1 MNKEALVNRLNASAK
16 RQKADIV
23 IKNGKIMDVYNQ
35 EWIYEDIA
43 ITDGVIVGL
52 GEYEGEN
59 TIDAEGQM
67 IVPGFIDGHVHIESS
82 MVTPIEFAKAVLP
95 HGVTT
100 VVTDPHEI
108 ANVSGE
114 KGIVFMLEQAR
125 HTPLNI
131 HFMLPSS
138 VPAASFE
145 RSGAI
150 LKAADLKPFYEEE
163 EEVLGLAEVMDYVSV
178 QQAEEDMVQKLLD
191 ARVAGK
197 RIDGHL
203 AGLSTDLI
211 NIYRTAFVLNDHEV
225 TSKEEALDRIRR
237 GMYVMMREGS
247 VAKNTLNVLP
257 AVNEKNARR
266 FFFCTD
272 DKHVDDLLSE
282 GSVNHQ
288 VKMAIQAGLDPFLA
302 YQLGSL
308 NAAECYG
315 LDAKGAIAPG
325 FDADLLFVSD
335 LENVTVTMTMVK
347 GQTVAE
353 DSKAVYQDH
362 ASTAAPDQALLDSVK
377 LAAPLNKQDFHMPI
391 DSEQQINVIQIIP
404 NQLETR
410 LVQVPAPDAREFEP
424 DTEFDLLKI
433 AVVERHKG
441 LKETGLGV
449 VKGFGFKSGAIATT
463 ISHDS
468 HNIIAVGTNDED
480 IAAAVNKLQEIGG
493 GLTIIKNGE
502 ELHSVPLPIAG
513 LLSDQSAEQVNQ
525 SLLTLHDKLP
535 LIGFTGGFNPFLT
548 LSFLALPVIPD
559 IKMTTTGLFDVK
571 SFQHISLQ

>member
-23 IKNGKIMDVYNQ
+23 IRNGKIMDVYNQ

-82 MVTPIEFAKAVLP
+82 MVTPIEFAEAVLP

-315 LDAKGAIAPG
+315 LDTKGAIAPG

>member
-59 TIDAEGQM
+59 TIDVEGQM

-114 KGIVFMLEQAR
+114 KGIEFMLEQAR

-163 EEVLGLAEVMDYVSV
+163 EVLGLAEVMDYVSV
-178 QQAEEDMVQKLLD
+178 QQAEKDMVQKLLD

-288 VKMAIQAGLDPFLA
+288 VKMAIQAGLNPFLA

-315 LDAKGAIAPG
+315 LDTKGAIAPG

-410 LVQVPAPDAREFEP
+410 LVQVPAPVAREFEP
-424 DTEFDLLKI
+424 DTELDLLKI

>member
-1 MNKEALVNRLNASAK
+1 
-16 RQKADIV
+16 
-23 IKNGKIMDVYNQ
+23 
-35 EWIYEDIA
+35 
-43 ITDGVIVGL
+43 
-52 GEYEGEN
+52 
-59 TIDAEGQM
+59 
-67 IVPGFIDGHVHIESS
+67 
-82 MVTPIEFAKAVLP
+82 
-95 HGVTT
+95 
-100 VVTDPHEI
+100 
-108 ANVSGE
+108 
-114 KGIVFMLEQAR
+114 
-125 HTPLNI
+125 
-131 HFMLPSS
+131 
-138 VPAASFE
+138 
-145 RSGAI
+145 
-150 LKAADLKPFYEEE
+150 
-163 EEVLGLAEVMDYVSV
+163 
-178 QQAEEDMVQKLLD
+178 
-191 ARVAGK
+191 
-197 RIDGHL
+197 
-203 AGLSTDLI
+203 
-211 NIYRTAFVLNDHEV
+211 
-225 TSKEEALDRIRR
+225 
-237 GMYVMMREGS
+237 MMREGS

-315 LDAKGAIAPG
+315 LDTKGAIAPG
-325 FDADLLFVSD
+325 YDADLLFVSD

>member
-1 MNKEALVNRLNASAK
+1 MNKEALVNRLNASAR

-23 IKNGKIMDVYNQ
+23 IKNGKIMDMFNQ
-35 EWIYEDIA
+35 EWIYDDIA

-59 TIDAEGQM
+59 IIDAEGQM

-100 VVTDPHEI
+100 VITDPHEI

-114 KGIVFMLEQAR
+114 KGIAFMIEQAR
-125 HTPLNI
+125 KTPLNI

-145 RSGAI
+145 RSGAV
-150 LKAADLKPFYEEE
+150 LKAADLKPFYEE

-178 QQAEEDMVQKLLD
+178 QQAEEDMIQKLLD
-191 ARVAGK
+191 ARVQGK

-211 NIYRTAFVLNDHEV
+211 NIYRTASVLNDHEV
-225 TSKEEALDRIRR
+225 TTKEEALDRIRR

-272 DKHVDDLLSE
+272 DKHVDDLLAE

-288 VKMAIQAGLDPFLA
+288 VKMAMSAGLDPFLA

-315 LDAKGAIAPG
+315 LDTKGAIAPG

-335 LENVTVTMTMVK
+335 LEDVTVTMTMIK
-347 GQTVAE
+347 GETVAE
-353 DSKAVYQDH
+353 GSKAIDQDSV
-362 ASTAAPDQALLDSVK
+362 STVVPEPSLLNSVK
-377 LAAPLNKQDFHMPI
+377 LTAPLNKQNFYMPC
-391 DSEQQINVIQIIP
+391 DSKRHINVIQIIP
-404 NQLETR
+404 NHLETR
-410 LVQVPAPDAREFEP
+410 LIHIEAPDACAFES
-424 DTEFDLLKI
+424 DTSLDLLKI
-433 AVVERHKG
+433 AVVERHQG
-441 LKETGLGV
+441 LKEIGLGV
-449 VKGFGFKSGAIATT
+449 VNGFGFKSGAIATT

-468 HNIIAVGTNDED
+468 HNIIAVGTNDAD
-480 IAAAVNKLQEIGG
+480 LAAAVNKLRDIGG

-525 SLLTLHDKLP
+525 SLLTLHDKLS
-535 LIGFTGGFNPFLT
+535 LVGFAGGFNPFLT

-559 IKMTTTGLFDVK
+559 IKMTTTGLFNVK
-571 SFQHISLQ
+571 TFQHMALQ

>member
-59 TIDAEGQM
+59 IIDAEGQM

-114 KGIVFMLEQAR
+114 KGIEFMLEQAR

-163 EEVLGLAEVMDYVSV
+163 VLGLAEVMDYVSV
-178 QQAEEDMVQKLLD
+178 QQAEKDMVQKLLD

-288 VKMAIQAGLDPFLA
+288 VKMAIQAGLNPFLA

-315 LDAKGAIAPG
+315 LDTKGAIAPG

-410 LVQVPAPDAREFEP
+410 LVQVPAPVAREFEP
-424 DTEFDLLKI
+424 DTELDLLKI

-525 SLLTLHDKLP
+525 SLLTLHDKLS

>member
-1 MNKEALVNRLNASAK
+1 MNKEALVNRLNASAQ

-59 TIDAEGQM
+59 IIDAEGQM

-114 KGIVFMLEQAR
+114 KGIVFMIEQAR

-150 LKAADLKPFYEEE
+150 LKAADLKPFYEE

-282 GSVNHQ
+282 GSVNYQ

-315 LDAKGAIAPG
+315 LDTKGAIAPG

-362 ASTAAPDQALLDSVK
+362 ASTAAPEPALLDSVK
-377 LAAPLNKQDFHMPI
+377 LAPLNKQDFHMLI

-410 LVQVPAPDAREFEP
+410 LVQIPAPDARYFEP
-424 DTEFDLLKI
+424 DTELDLLKI

-525 SLLTLHDKLP
+525 SLLTLHDKLS

>member
-1 MNKEALVNRLNASAK
+1 MNKEALVKRLNASAR

-23 IKNGKIMDVYNQ
+23 IKNGKIMDVYNH

-52 GEYEGEN
+52 GQYEGEE
-59 TIDAEGQM
+59 TIDAEGQI

-95 HGVTT
+95 NGVTT
-100 VVTDPHEI
+100 IITDPHEI
-108 ANVSGE
+108 ANVSGQE
-114 KGIVFMLEQAR
+114 GIKFMIEQAR
-125 HTPLNI
+125 QTPLNI

-145 RSGAI
+145 RSGAV
-150 LKAADLKPFYEEE
+150 LRAADLEPFYEEK
-163 EEVLGLAEVMDYVSV
+163 EVLGLAEVMDYVSV
-178 QQAEEDMVQKLLD
+178 EQGEADMVNKLLD
-191 ARVAGK
+191 ARSAGK

-211 NIYRTAFVLNDHEV
+211 NIYRTALVLTDHEV
-225 TSKEEALDRIRR
+225 TTKEEALDRIRR

-247 VAKNTLNVLP
+247 VAKNTLKVLP

-288 VKMAIQAGLDPFLA
+288 VKMAIQSGLDPFLA

-315 LDAKGAIAPG
+315 LDTKGAIAPG
-325 FDADLLFVSD
+325 FDADLLFISD
-335 LENVTVTMTMVK
+335 VENVTVTKTMVK

-353 DSKAVYQDH
+353 DNKAVGQAQVH
-362 ASTAAPDQALLDSVK
+362 TLTPDPALLDSVN
-377 LAAPLNKQDFHMPI
+377 LAAPLSEQDFHMPI
-391 DSEQQINVIQIIP
+391 NPQQQMNVIQIIP

-410 LVQVPAPDAREFEP
+410 LVSVPAPEAHIFQP
-424 DTEFDLLKI
+424 DIELDLLKI

-441 LKETGLGV
+441 LKETGLGI
-449 VKGFGFKSGAIATT
+449 VKGFGLKSGAIATT

-468 HNIIAVGTNDED
+468 HNIIAVGTNDAD

-493 GLTIIKNGE
+493 GLTVIKDGE

-513 LLSDQSAEQVNQ
+513 LLSDQSAELVNQ
-525 SLLTLHDKLP
+525 SLMTLHEKLSF
-535 LIGFTGGFNPFLT
+535 IGFKDRFNPFLT

>member
-178 QQAEEDMVQKLLD
+178 QKAEEDMVQKLLD

-315 LDAKGAIAPG
+315 LDTKGAIAPG

-362 ASTAAPDQALLDSVK
+362 ASTVAPDQALLDSVK

>member
-1 MNKEALVNRLNASAK
+1 MNKEALVKRLNASAR

-23 IKNGKIMDVYNQ
+23 IKNGKIMDVYNH

-52 GEYEGEN
+52 GQYEGEE
-59 TIDAEGQM
+59 TIDAEGQI

-95 HGVTT
+95 NGVTT
-100 VVTDPHEI
+100 IITDPHEI
-108 ANVSGE
+108 ANVSGQE
-114 KGIVFMLEQAR
+114 GIKFMIEQAR
-125 HTPLNI
+125 QTPLNI

-145 RSGAI
+145 RSGAV
-150 LKAADLKPFYEEE
+150 LRAADLKPFYEEK
-163 EEVLGLAEVMDYVSV
+163 EVLGLAEVMDYVSV
-178 QQAEEDMVQKLLD
+178 EQGEADMVNKLLD
-191 ARVAGK
+191 ARSAGK

-211 NIYRTAFVLNDHEV
+211 NIYRTALVLTDHEV
-225 TSKEEALDRIRR
+225 TTKEEALDRIRR

-247 VAKNTLNVLP
+247 VAKNTLKVLP

-315 LDAKGAIAPG
+315 LDTKGAIAPG
-325 FDADLLFVSD
+325 FDADLLFISD
-335 LENVTVTMTMVK
+335 VENVTVTKTMVK

-353 DSKAVYQDH
+353 DNKAVGQAQVH
-362 ASTAAPDQALLDSVK
+362 TLTPDRALLDSVN
-377 LAAPLNKQDFHMPI
+377 LAAPLSERDFHMPI
-391 DSEQQINVIQIIP
+391 NPQQQMNVIQIIP

-410 LVQVPAPDAREFEP
+410 LVSVPAPEAHIFQP
-424 DTEFDLLKI
+424 DIELDLLKI

-441 LKETGLGV
+441 LKETGLGI
-449 VKGFGFKSGAIATT
+449 VKGFGLKSGAIATT

-468 HNIIAVGTNDED
+468 HNIIVVGTNDAD

-493 GLTIIKNGE
+493 GLTVIKDGE
-502 ELHSVPLPIAG
+502 ELYSVPLPIAG
-513 LLSDQSAEQVNQ
+513 LLSDQSAELVNQ
-525 SLLTLHDKLP
+525 SLMTLHEKLSF
-535 LIGFTGGFNPFLT
+535 IGFKDRFNPFLT

-571 SFQHISLQ
+571 SFQHIALQ

>member
-23 IKNGKIMDVYNQ
+23 IRNGKIMDVYNQ

-315 LDAKGAIAPG
+315 LDTKGAIAPG

>member
-1 MNKEALVNRLNASAK
+1 MNKEALVKRLNASAR

-23 IKNGKIMDVYNQ
+23 IKNGKIMDVYNH

-52 GEYEGEN
+52 GQYEGEE
-59 TIDAEGQM
+59 TIDAEGQI

-95 HGVTT
+95 NGVTT
-100 VVTDPHEI
+100 IITDPHEI
-108 ANVSGE
+108 ANVSGQE
-114 KGIVFMLEQAR
+114 GIKFMIEQAR
-125 HTPLNI
+125 QTPLNI

-145 RSGAI
+145 RSGAV
-150 LKAADLKPFYEEE
+150 LRAADLKPFYEEK
-163 EEVLGLAEVMDYVSV
+163 EVLGLAEVMDYVSV
-178 QQAEEDMVQKLLD
+178 EQGEADMVNKLLD
-191 ARVAGK
+191 ARSAGK

-211 NIYRTAFVLNDHEV
+211 NIYRTALVLTDHEV
-225 TSKEEALDRIRR
+225 TTKEEALDRIRR

-247 VAKNTLNVLP
+247 VAKNTLKVLP

-315 LDAKGAIAPG
+315 LDTKGAIAPG
-325 FDADLLFVSD
+325 FDADLLFISD
-335 LENVTVTMTMVK
+335 VENVTVTKTMVK

-353 DSKAVYQDH
+353 DNKAVGQAQVH
-362 ASTAAPDQALLDSVK
+362 TLTPDPALLDSVN
-377 LAAPLNKQDFHMPI
+377 LAAPLSEQDFHMPI
-391 DSEQQINVIQIIP
+391 NPQQQMNVIQIIP

-410 LVQVPAPDAREFEP
+410 LVSVPAPEAHIFQP
-424 DTEFDLLKI
+424 DIELDLLKI

-441 LKETGLGV
+441 LKETGLGI
-449 VKGFGFKSGAIATT
+449 VKGFGLKSGAIATT

-468 HNIIAVGTNDED
+468 HNIIAVGTNDAD

-493 GLTIIKNGE
+493 GLTVIKDGE

-513 LLSDQSAEQVNQ
+513 LLSDQSAELVNQ
-525 SLLTLHDKLP
+525 TLMTLHEKLSF
-535 LIGFTGGFNPFLT
+535 IGFKDRFNPFLT

-571 SFQHISLQ
+571 SFQHIALQ

>member
-1 MNKEALVNRLNASAK
+1 MNKEALVKRLNASAR

-23 IKNGKIMDVYNQ
+23 IKNGKIMDVYNH

-52 GEYEGEN
+52 GQYEGEE
-59 TIDAEGQM
+59 TIDAEGQI

-95 HGVTT
+95 NGVTT
-100 VVTDPHEI
+100 IITDPHEI
-108 ANVSGE
+108 ANVSGQE
-114 KGIVFMLEQAR
+114 GIKFMIEQAR
-125 HTPLNI
+125 QTPLNI

-145 RSGAI
+145 RSGAV
-150 LKAADLKPFYEEE
+150 LRAADLEPFYEEK
-163 EEVLGLAEVMDYVSV
+163 EVLGLAEVMDYVSV
-178 QQAEEDMVQKLLD
+178 EQGEADMVNKLLD
-191 ARVAGK
+191 ARSAGK

-211 NIYRTAFVLNDHEV
+211 NIYRTALVLTDHEV
-225 TSKEEALDRIRR
+225 TTKEEALDRIRR

-247 VAKNTLNVLP
+247 VAKNTLKVLP

-315 LDAKGAIAPG
+315 LDTKGAIAPG
-325 FDADLLFVSD
+325 FDADLLFISD
-335 LENVTVTMTMVK
+335 VENVTVTKTMVK

-353 DSKAVYQDH
+353 DNKAVGQAQVH
-362 ASTAAPDQALLDSVK
+362 TLTPDPALLDSVN
-377 LAAPLNKQDFHMPI
+377 LAAPLSEQDFHMPI
-391 DSEQQINVIQIIP
+391 NPQQQMNVIQIIP

-410 LVQVPAPDAREFEP
+410 LVSVPAPEAHIFQP
-424 DTEFDLLKI
+424 DIELDLLKI

-441 LKETGLGV
+441 LKETGLGI
-449 VKGFGFKSGAIATT
+449 VKGFGLKSGAIATT

-468 HNIIAVGTNDED
+468 HNIIAVGTNDAD

-493 GLTIIKNGE
+493 GLTVIKDGE
-502 ELHSVPLPIAG
+502 ELHSVPLPIGG
-513 LLSDQSAEQVNQ
+513 LLSDQSAELVNQ
-525 SLLTLHDKLP
+525 SLMTLHEKLSF
-535 LIGFTGGFNPFLT
+535 IGFKDRFNPFLT

-571 SFQHISLQ
+571 SFQHIALQ

>member
-1 MNKEALVNRLNASAK
+1 MNKEALVKRLNASAR

-23 IKNGKIMDVYNQ
+23 IKNGKIMDVYNH

-52 GEYEGEN
+52 GQYEGEE
-59 TIDAEGQM
+59 TIDAEGQI

-95 HGVTT
+95 NGVTT
-100 VVTDPHEI
+100 IITDPHEI
-108 ANVSGE
+108 ANVSGQE
-114 KGIVFMLEQAR
+114 GIKFMIEQAR
-125 HTPLNI
+125 QTPLNI

-145 RSGAI
+145 RSGAV
-150 LKAADLKPFYEEE
+150 LRAADLKPFYEEK
-163 EEVLGLAEVMDYVSV
+163 EVLGLAEVMDYVSV
-178 QQAEEDMVQKLLD
+178 EQGEADMVNKLFD
-191 ARVAGK
+191 ARSAGK

-211 NIYRTAFVLNDHEV
+211 NIYRTALVLTDHEV
-225 TSKEEALDRIRR
+225 TTKEEALDRIRR

-247 VAKNTLNVLP
+247 VAKNTLKVLP

-315 LDAKGAIAPG
+315 LDTKGAIAPG
-325 FDADLLFVSD
+325 FDADLLFISD
-335 LENVTVTMTMVK
+335 VENVTVTKTMVK

-353 DSKAVYQDH
+353 GNKAVGQAQVH
-362 ASTAAPDQALLDSVK
+362 TLTPDPALLDSVN
-377 LAAPLNKQDFHMPI
+377 LAAPLSEQDFHMPI
-391 DSEQQINVIQIIP
+391 NPHQQMNVIQIIP

-410 LVQVPAPDAREFEP
+410 LVSVPAPEAHIFQP
-424 DTEFDLLKI
+424 DIELDLLKI

-441 LKETGLGV
+441 LKETGLGI
-449 VKGFGFKSGAIATT
+449 VKGFGLKSGAIATT

-468 HNIIAVGTNDED
+468 HNIIAVGTNDAD

-493 GLTIIKNGE
+493 GLTVIKDGE

-513 LLSDQSAEQVNQ
+513 LLSDQSAELVNQ
-525 SLLTLHDKLP
+525 SLMTLHEKLSF
-535 LIGFTGGFNPFLT
+535 IGFKDRFNPFLT

-571 SFQHISLQ
+571 SFQHIALQ

>member
-1 MNKEALVNRLNASAK
+1 MNKEALVKRLNASAR

-23 IKNGKIMDVYNQ
+23 IKNGKIMDVYNH

-52 GEYEGEN
+52 GQYEGEE
-59 TIDAEGQM
+59 TIDAEGQI

-95 HGVTT
+95 NGVTT
-100 VVTDPHEI
+100 IITDPHEI
-108 ANVSGE
+108 ANVSGQE
-114 KGIVFMLEQAR
+114 GIKFMIEQAR
-125 HTPLNI
+125 QTPLNI

-145 RSGAI
+145 RSGAV
-150 LKAADLKPFYEEE
+150 LRAADLEPFYEEK
-163 EEVLGLAEVMDYVSV
+163 EVLGLAEVMDYVSV
-178 QQAEEDMVQKLLD
+178 EQGEADMVNKLLD
-191 ARVAGK
+191 ARSAGK

-211 NIYRTAFVLNDHEV
+211 NIYRTALVLTDHEV
-225 TSKEEALDRIRR
+225 TTKEEALDRIRR

-247 VAKNTLNVLP
+247 VAKNTLKVLP

-315 LDAKGAIAPG
+315 LDTKGAIAPG
-325 FDADLLFVSD
+325 FDADLLFISD
-335 LENVTVTMTMVK
+335 VENVTVTKTMVK

-353 DSKAVYQDH
+353 DNKAVGQAQVH
-362 ASTAAPDQALLDSVK
+362 TLTPDPALLDSVN
-377 LAAPLNKQDFHMPI
+377 LAAPLSEQDFHMPI
-391 DSEQQINVIQIIP
+391 NPQQQMNVIQIIP

-410 LVQVPAPDAREFEP
+410 LVSVPAPEAHIFQP
-424 DTEFDLLKI
+424 DIELDLLKI

-441 LKETGLGV
+441 LKETGLGI
-449 VKGFGFKSGAIATT
+449 VKGFGLKSGAIATT

-468 HNIIAVGTNDED
+468 HNIIAVGTNDAD

-493 GLTIIKNGE
+493 GLTVIKDGE

-513 LLSDQSAEQVNQ
+513 LLSDQSAELVNQ
-525 SLLTLHDKLP
+525 SLMTLHEKLSF
-535 LIGFTGGFNPFLT
+535 IGFKDCFNPFLT

-571 SFQHISLQ
+571 SFQHIALQ

>member
-1 MNKEALVNRLNASAK
+1 MNKEALVKRLNASAR

-23 IKNGKIMDVYNQ
+23 IKNGKIMDVYNHQ
-35 EWIYEDIA
+35 WIYEDIA

-52 GEYEGEN
+52 GLYEGEE
-59 TIDAEGQM
+59 TIDAEGQV

-95 HGVTT
+95 NGVTT
-100 VVTDPHEI
+100 IITDPHEI
-108 ANVSGE
+108 ANVSGQE
-114 KGIVFMLEQAR
+114 GIKFMIEQAR
-125 HTPLNI
+125 QTPLNI

-145 RSGAI
+145 RSGAV
-150 LKAADLKPFYEEE
+150 LQAADLKPFYEEK
-163 EEVLGLAEVMDYVSV
+163 EVLGLAEVMDYVSV
-178 QQAEEDMVQKLLD
+178 EQGEADMVNKLFD
-191 ARVAGK
+191 ARSAGK

-211 NIYRTAFVLNDHEV
+211 NIYRTAFVLTDHEV
-225 TSKEEALDRIRR
+225 TTKEEALDRIRR

-247 VAKNTLNVLP
+247 VAKNTMKVLP

-315 LDAKGAIAPG
+315 LDTKGAVAPG
-325 FDADLLFVSD
+325 FDADLLFISD
-335 LENVTVTMTMVK
+335 VENVTVTKTLVK

-353 DSKAVYQDH
+353 DNKAVCQAQAH
-362 ASTAAPDQALLDSVK
+362 TLTPDLTLLHSVN
-377 LAAPLNKQDFHMPI
+377 LAAPLSEQDFHMPI
-391 DSEQQINVIQIIP
+391 DPQQQMNVIQIIP

-410 LVQVPAPDAREFEP
+410 LVSVPAPEAPIFQP
-424 DTEFDLLKI
+424 DIDLDLLKI

-441 LKETGLGV
+441 LKETGLGI
-449 VKGFGFKSGAIATT
+449 VKGFGLKSGAIATT

-468 HNIIAVGTNDED
+468 HNIIAVGTNDTD

-493 GLTIIKNGE
+493 GLTVIKDGE

-513 LLSDQSAEQVNQ
+513 LLSDQSAELVNQ
-525 SLLTLHDKLP
+525 SLMTLHEKLSF
-535 LIGFTGGFNPFLT
+535 IGFKDRFNPFLT

-571 SFQHISLQ
+571 SFQHIALQ

>member
-1 MNKEALVNRLNASAK
+1 MNKEALVNRLNASAQ

-59 TIDAEGQM
+59 IIDAEGQM

-138 VPAASFE
+138 VPATSFE

-150 LKAADLKPFYEEE
+150 LKAADLKPFYEE

-191 ARVAGK
+191 ARAAGK

-211 NIYRTAFVLNDHEV
+211 NIYRTAFILNDHEV

-315 LDAKGAIAPG
+315 LDTKGAISPG

-377 LAAPLNKQDFHMPI
+377 LAAPLNKQDFHMSI

-410 LVQVPAPDAREFEP
+410 LVQVPAPVAREFEP
-424 DTEFDLLKI
+424 DTELDLLKI

-559 IKMTTTGLFDVK
+559 IKMTTKGLFDVK

>member
-178 QQAEEDMVQKLLD
+178 QKAEEDMVQKLLD

-315 LDAKGAIAPG
+315 LDTKGAIAPG

>member
-1 MNKEALVNRLNASAK
+1 MNKEALVKRLNASAR

-23 IKNGKIMDVYNQ
+23 IKNGKIMDVYNH

-52 GEYEGEN
+52 GQYEGEE
-59 TIDAEGQM
+59 TIDAEGQI

-95 HGVTT
+95 NGVTT
-100 VVTDPHEI
+100 IITDPHEI
-108 ANVSGE
+108 ANVSGQE
-114 KGIVFMLEQAR
+114 GIKFMIEQAR
-125 HTPLNI
+125 QTPLNI

-145 RSGAI
+145 RSGAV
-150 LKAADLKPFYEEE
+150 LRAADLKPFYEEK
-163 EEVLGLAEVMDYVSV
+163 EVLGLAEVMDYVSV
-178 QQAEEDMVQKLLD
+178 EQGEADMVNKLLD
-191 ARVAGK
+191 ARSAGK

-203 AGLSTDLI
+203 AGLSTNLI
-211 NIYRTAFVLNDHEV
+211 NIYRTALVLTDHEV
-225 TSKEEALDRIRR
+225 TTKEEALDRIRR

-247 VAKNTLNVLP
+247 VAKNTLKVLP

-315 LDAKGAIAPG
+315 LDTKGAIAPG
-325 FDADLLFVSD
+325 FDADLLFISD
-335 LENVTVTMTMVK
+335 VENVTVTKTMVK

-353 DSKAVYQDH
+353 DNKAVGQAQVH
-362 ASTAAPDQALLDSVK
+362 TLTPDRALLDSVN
-377 LAAPLNKQDFHMPI
+377 LAAPLSERDFHMPI
-391 DSEQQINVIQIIP
+391 NPQQQMNVIQIIP

-410 LVQVPAPDAREFEP
+410 LVSVPAPEAHIFQP
-424 DTEFDLLKI
+424 DVELDLLKI

-441 LKETGLGV
+441 LKETGLGI
-449 VKGFGFKSGAIATT
+449 VKGFGLKSGAIATT

-468 HNIIAVGTNDED
+468 HNIIAVGTNDAD

-493 GLTIIKNGE
+493 GLTVIKDGE

-513 LLSDQSAEQVNQ
+513 LLSDQSAELVNQ
-525 SLLTLHDKLP
+525 SLMTLHEKLSF
-535 LIGFTGGFNPFLT
+535 IGFKDCFNPFLT

-571 SFQHISLQ
+571 SFQHIALQ

>member
-1 MNKEALVNRLNASAK
+1 MNKEALVKRLNASAR

-23 IKNGKIMDVYNQ
+23 IKNGKIMDVYNH

-52 GEYEGEN
+52 GQYEGEE
-59 TIDAEGQM
+59 TIDAEGQI

-95 HGVTT
+95 NGVTT
-100 VVTDPHEI
+100 IITDPHEI
-108 ANVSGE
+108 ANVSGQE
-114 KGIVFMLEQAR
+114 GIKFMIEQAR
-125 HTPLNI
+125 QTPLNI

-145 RSGAI
+145 RSGAV
-150 LKAADLKPFYEEE
+150 LRAADLEPFYEEK
-163 EEVLGLAEVMDYVSV
+163 EVLGLAEVMDYVSV
-178 QQAEEDMVQKLLD
+178 EQGEADMVNKLLD
-191 ARVAGK
+191 ARSAGK

-211 NIYRTAFVLNDHEV
+211 NIYRTALVLTDHEV
-225 TSKEEALDRIRR
+225 TTKEEALDRIRK

-247 VAKNTLNVLP
+247 VAKNTLKVLP

-315 LDAKGAIAPG
+315 LDTKGAIAPG
-325 FDADLLFVSD
+325 FDADLLFISD
-335 LENVTVTMTMVK
+335 VENVTVTKTMVK

-353 DSKAVYQDH
+353 DNKAVGQAQVH
-362 ASTAAPDQALLDSVK
+362 TLTPDPALLDSVN
-377 LAAPLNKQDFHMPI
+377 LAAPLSEQDFHMPI
-391 DSEQQINVIQIIP
+391 NPQQQMNVIQIIP

-410 LVQVPAPDAREFEP
+410 LVSVPAPEAHIFQP
-424 DTEFDLLKI
+424 DIELDLLKI

-441 LKETGLGV
+441 LKETGLGI
-449 VKGFGFKSGAIATT
+449 VKGFGLKSGAIATT

-468 HNIIAVGTNDED
+468 HNIIAVGTNDAD

-493 GLTIIKNGE
+493 GLTVIKDGE

-513 LLSDQSAEQVNQ
+513 LLSDQSAELVNQ
-525 SLLTLHDKLP
+525 SLMTLHEKLSF
-535 LIGFTGGFNPFLT
+535 IGFKDCFNPFLT

-571 SFQHISLQ
+571 SFQHIALQ

>member
-1 MNKEALVNRLNASAK
+1 MNKEALVKRLNASAR

-23 IKNGKIMDVYNQ
+23 IKNGKIMDVYNH

-52 GEYEGEN
+52 GQYEGEE
-59 TIDAEGQM
+59 TIDAEGQI

-95 HGVTT
+95 NGVTT
-100 VVTDPHEI
+100 IITDPHEI
-108 ANVSGE
+108 ANVSGQE
-114 KGIVFMLEQAR
+114 GIKFMIEQAR
-125 HTPLNI
+125 QTPLNI

-145 RSGAI
+145 RSGAV
-150 LKAADLKPFYEEE
+150 LRAADLKPFYEEK
-163 EEVLGLAEVMDYVSV
+163 EVLGLAEVMDYVSV
-178 QQAEEDMVQKLLD
+178 EQGEADMVNKLLD
-191 ARVAGK
+191 ARSAGK

-211 NIYRTAFVLNDHEV
+211 NIYRTALVLTDHEV
-225 TSKEEALDRIRR
+225 TTKEEALDRIRR

-247 VAKNTLNVLP
+247 VAKNTLKVLP

-315 LDAKGAIAPG
+315 LDTKGAIAPG
-325 FDADLLFVSD
+325 FDADLLFISD
-335 LENVTVTMTMVK
+335 VENVTVTKTMVK

-353 DSKAVYQDH
+353 DNKAVGQAQVH
-362 ASTAAPDQALLDSVK
+362 TLTPDPALLDSVN
-377 LAAPLNKQDFHMPI
+377 LAAPLSEQDFHMPI
-391 DSEQQINVIQIIP
+391 KPQQQMNVIQIIP

-410 LVQVPAPDAREFEP
+410 LVSVPAPEAHIFQP
-424 DTEFDLLKI
+424 DIELDLLKI

-441 LKETGLGV
+441 LKETGLGI
-449 VKGFGFKSGAIATT
+449 VKGFGLKSGAIATT

-468 HNIIAVGTNDED
+468 HNIIAVGTNDAD

-493 GLTIIKNGE
+493 GLTVIKDGE

-513 LLSDQSAEQVNQ
+513 LLSDQSAELVNQ
-525 SLLTLHDKLP
+525 SLMTLHEKLSF
-535 LIGFTGGFNPFLT
+535 IGFKDRFNPFLT

-571 SFQHISLQ
+571 SFQHIALQ

>member
-1 MNKEALVNRLNASAK
+1 MNKEALVKRLNASAR

-23 IKNGKIMDVYNQ
+23 IKNGKIMDVYNH

-52 GEYEGEN
+52 GQYEGEE
-59 TIDAEGQM
+59 TIDAEGQI

-95 HGVTT
+95 NGVTT
-100 VVTDPHEI
+100 IITDPHEI
-108 ANVSGE
+108 ANVSGQE
-114 KGIVFMLEQAR
+114 GIKFMIEQAR
-125 HTPLNI
+125 QTPLNI

-145 RSGAI
+145 RSGAV
-150 LKAADLKPFYEEE
+150 LRAADLKPFYEEK
-163 EEVLGLAEVMDYVSV
+163 EVLGLAEVMDYVSV
-178 QQAEEDMVQKLLD
+178 EQGEADMVNKLFD
-191 ARVAGK
+191 ARSAGK

-211 NIYRTAFVLNDHEV
+211 NIYRTALVLTDHEV
-225 TSKEEALDRIRR
+225 TTKEEALDRIRR

-247 VAKNTLNVLP
+247 VAKNTLKVLP

-315 LDAKGAIAPG
+315 LDTKGAIAPG
-325 FDADLLFVSD
+325 FNADLLFISD
-335 LENVTVTMTMVK
+335 VENVTVTKTMVK

-353 DSKAVYQDH
+353 GNKAVGQAQVH
-362 ASTAAPDQALLDSVK
+362 TLTPDPALLDSVN
-377 LAAPLNKQDFHMPI
+377 LAAPLSEQDFHMPI
-391 DSEQQINVIQIIP
+391 NPHQQMNVIQIIP

-410 LVQVPAPDAREFEP
+410 LVSVPAPEAHIFQP
-424 DTEFDLLKI
+424 DIELDLLKI

-441 LKETGLGV
+441 LKETGLGI
-449 VKGFGFKSGAIATT
+449 VKGFGLKSGAIATT

-468 HNIIAVGTNDED
+468 HNIIAVGTNDAD

-493 GLTIIKNGE
+493 GLTVIKDGE

-513 LLSDQSAEQVNQ
+513 LLSDQSAELVNQ
-525 SLLTLHDKLP
+525 SLMTLHEKLSF
-535 LIGFTGGFNPFLT
+535 IGFKDRFNPFLT

-571 SFQHISLQ
+571 SFQHIALQ

>member
-1 MNKEALVNRLNASAK
+1 MNKEALVKRLNASAR

-23 IKNGKIMDVYNQ
+23 IKNGKIMDVYNH

-52 GEYEGEN
+52 GQYEGEE
-59 TIDAEGQM
+59 TIDAEGQI

-95 HGVTT
+95 NGVTT
-100 VVTDPHEI
+100 IITDPHEI
-108 ANVSGE
+108 ANVSGQE
-114 KGIVFMLEQAR
+114 GIKFMIEQAR
-125 HTPLNI
+125 QTPLNI

-145 RSGAI
+145 RSGAV
-150 LKAADLKPFYEEE
+150 LRAADLKPFYEEK
-163 EEVLGLAEVMDYVSV
+163 EVLGLAEVMDYVSV
-178 QQAEEDMVQKLLD
+178 EQGEADMVNKLLD
-191 ARVAGK
+191 ARSAGK

-211 NIYRTAFVLNDHEV
+211 NIYRTALVLTDHEV
-225 TSKEEALDRIRR
+225 TTKEEALDRIRR

-247 VAKNTLNVLP
+247 VAKNTLKVLP

-315 LDAKGAIAPG
+315 LDTKGAIAPG
-325 FDADLLFVSD
+325 FDADLLFISD
-335 LENVTVTMTMVK
+335 VENVTVTKTMVK

-353 DSKAVYQDH
+353 DNKAVGQAQVH
-362 ASTAAPDQALLDSVK
+362 TLTPDPALLDSVN
-377 LAAPLNKQDFHMPI
+377 LAAPLSEQDFHMPI
-391 DSEQQINVIQIIP
+391 NPQQQMNVIQIIP

-410 LVQVPAPDAREFEP
+410 LVSVPAPEAHIFQP
-424 DTEFDLLKI
+424 DVELDLLKI

-441 LKETGLGV
+441 LKETGLGI
-449 VKGFGFKSGAIATT
+449 VKGFGLKSGAIATT

-468 HNIIAVGTNDED
+468 HNIIAVGTNDAD
-480 IAAAVNKLQEIGG
+480 IVAAVNKLQEIGG
-493 GLTIIKNGE
+493 GLTVIKDGE

-513 LLSDQSAEQVNQ
+513 LLSDQSAELVNQ
-525 SLLTLHDKLP
+525 SLMTLHEKLSF
-535 LIGFTGGFNPFLT
+535 IGFEDRFNPFLT

-571 SFQHISLQ
+571 SFQHIALQ

>member
-1 MNKEALVNRLNASAK
+1 MNKETLVKRLDASA
-16 RQKADIV
+16 RRRKADTV
-23 IKNGKIMDVYNQ
+23 IKNGKIMDVFNQ
-35 EWIYEDIA
+35 EWIQADIA
-43 ITDGVIVGL
+43 ITDGVIIGL
-52 GEYEGEN
+52 GQYEGEE

-100 VVTDPHEI
+100 IITDPHEI
-108 ANVSGE
+108 ANVAGG
-114 KGIVFMLEQAR
+114 KGIKFMIEQAR
-125 HTPLNI
+125 KTPLNI

-150 LKAADLKPFYEEE
+150 LKAADLKSFYKE

-178 QQAEEDMVQKLLD
+178 GQGEDDMLDKLLD
-191 ARVAGK
+191 AKLAGK

-203 AGLSTDLI
+203 AGLSTDFV

-225 TSKEEALDRIRR
+225 TTKEEALDRIRR
-237 GMYVMMREGS
+237 GMYVMLREGS
-247 VAKNTLNVLP
+247 VAKNVLNVLP

-272 DKHVDDLLSE
+272 DKHVDDLLEE
-282 GSVNHQ
+282 GSINHQ
-288 VKMAIQAGLDPFLA
+288 VKIAIKAGLDPFLA

-315 LDAKGAIAPG
+315 LDTKGAIAPG
-325 FDADLLFVSD
+325 YDADLLFISNV
-335 LENVTVTMTMVK
+335 ENVSITKTMVK
-347 GQTVAE
+347 GQTIAE
-353 DSKAVYQDH
+353 KGRNVYQNEQE
-362 ASTAAPDQALLDSVK
+362 SITPDQSLLQSVR
-377 LAAPLNKQDFHMPI
+377 LAPLNKQDFVIPI
-391 DSEQQINVIQIIP
+391 DPKKYIRVIRIIP
-404 NQLETR
+404 NQLETK
-410 LVQVPAPDAREFEP
+410 LISALAANSVFQPDINQ
-424 DTEFDLLKI
+424 DLLKI
-433 AVVERHKG
+433 AVVERHKA
-441 LKETGLGV
+441 LRETGLGV
-449 VKGFGFKSGAIATT
+449 VQGFGLKDGALATT

-468 HNIIAVGTNDED
+468 HNIIAVGTNDTD

-493 GLTIIKNGE
+493 GLTVVKGGK

-513 LLSDQSAEQVNQ
+513 LLSDQSAEWVND
-525 SLLTLHDKLP
+525 SLHVLHEQLS
-535 LIGFTGGFNPFLT
+535 LIGFTGDFNPFLT

-559 IKMTTTGLFDVK
+559 IKMTTKGLFDVK
-571 SFQHISLQ
+571 AFQHISLQ

>member
-1 MNKEALVNRLNASAK
+1 MNKETLVKRLDASA
-16 RQKADIV
+16 RRRKADTV
-23 IKNGKIMDVYNQ
+23 IKNGKIMDVFNQ
-35 EWIYEDIA
+35 EWIQADIA
-43 ITDGVIVGL
+43 ITDGVIIGL
-52 GEYEGEN
+52 GQYEGEE

-100 VVTDPHEI
+100 IITDPHEI
-108 ANVSGE
+108 ANVAGG
-114 KGIVFMLEQAR
+114 KGIKFMIEQAR
-125 HTPLNI
+125 KTPLNI

-150 LKAADLKPFYEEE
+150 LKAADLKSFYKE

-178 QQAEEDMVQKLLD
+178 GQGEDDMLDKLLD
-191 ARVAGK
+191 AKLAGK

-203 AGLSTDLI
+203 AGLSTDFV

-225 TSKEEALDRIRR
+225 TTKEEALDRIRR
-237 GMYVMMREGS
+237 GMYVMLREGS
-247 VAKNTLNVLP
+247 VAKNVLNVLP

-272 DKHVDDLLSE
+272 DKHVDDLLEE
-282 GSVNHQ
+282 GSINHQ
-288 VKMAIQAGLDPFLA
+288 VKIAIKAGLDPFLA

-315 LDAKGAIAPG
+315 LDTKGAIAPG
-325 FDADLLFVSD
+325 YDADLLFISNV
-335 LENVTVTMTMVK
+335 ENVSITKTMVK
-347 GQTVAE
+347 GQTIAE
-353 DSKAVYQDH
+353 KGRNVYQNEQE
-362 ASTAAPDQALLDSVK
+362 SITPDQSLLQSVR
-377 LAAPLNKQDFHMPI
+377 LAPLNKQDFVIPI
-391 DSEQQINVIQIIP
+391 DPKKNIRVIRIIP
-404 NQLETR
+404 NQLETK
-410 LVQVPAPDAREFEP
+410 LISAPAANSVFQPDINQ
-424 DTEFDLLKI
+424 DLLKI
-433 AVVERHKG
+433 AVVERHKA
-441 LKETGLGV
+441 LRETGLGV
-449 VKGFGFKSGAIATT
+449 VQGFGLKDGALATT

-468 HNIIAVGTNDED
+468 HNIIAVGTNDTD

-493 GLTIIKNGE
+493 GLTVVKGGK

-513 LLSDQSAEQVNQ
+513 LLSDQSAEWVND
-525 SLLTLHDKLP
+525 SLHVLHEQLS
-535 LIGFTGGFNPFLT
+535 LIGFTGDFNPFLT

-559 IKMTTTGLFDVK
+559 IKMTTKGLFDVK
-571 SFQHISLQ
+571 AFQHISLQ

>member
-1 MNKEALVNRLNASAK
+1 MNKEALVKRLNASAR

-23 IKNGKIMDVYNQ
+23 IKNGKIMDVYNH

-52 GEYEGEN
+52 GQYEGEE
-59 TIDAEGQM
+59 TIDAEGQI

-95 HGVTT
+95 NGVTT
-100 VVTDPHEI
+100 IITDPHEI
-108 ANVSGE
+108 ANVSGQE
-114 KGIVFMLEQAR
+114 GIKFMIEQAR
-125 HTPLNI
+125 QTPLNI

-145 RSGAI
+145 RSGAV
-150 LKAADLKPFYEEE
+150 LRAADLEPFYEEK
-163 EEVLGLAEVMDYVSV
+163 EVLGLAEVMDYVSV
-178 QQAEEDMVQKLLD
+178 EQGEADMVNKLLD
-191 ARVAGK
+191 ARSAGK

-211 NIYRTAFVLNDHEV
+211 NIYRTALVLTDHEV
-225 TSKEEALDRIRR
+225 TTKEEALDRIRR

-247 VAKNTLNVLP
+247 VAKNTLKVLP

-315 LDAKGAIAPG
+315 LDTKGAIAPG
-325 FDADLLFVSD
+325 FDADLLFISD
-335 LENVTVTMTMVK
+335 VENVTVTKTMVK

-353 DSKAVYQDH
+353 DNKAVGQAQVH
-362 ASTAAPDQALLDSVK
+362 TLTPDRALLDSVN
-377 LAAPLNKQDFHMPI
+377 LAAPLSERDFHMPI
-391 DSEQQINVIQIIP
+391 NPQQQMNVIQIIP

-410 LVQVPAPDAREFEP
+410 LVSVPAPEAHIFQP
-424 DTEFDLLKI
+424 DIELDLLKI
-433 AVVERHKG
+433 AVVERHKR
-441 LKETGLGV
+441 LKETGLGI
-449 VKGFGFKSGAIATT
+449 VKGFGLKSGAIATT

-468 HNIIAVGTNDED
+468 HNIIAVGTNDAD
-480 IAAAVNKLQEIGG
+480 IATAVNKLQEIGG
-493 GLTIIKNGE
+493 GLTVIKDGE

-513 LLSDQSAEQVNQ
+513 LLSDQSAELVNQ
-525 SLLTLHDKLP
+525 SLMTLHEKLSF
-535 LIGFTGGFNPFLT
+535 IGFKDRFNPFLT

-571 SFQHISLQ
+571 SFQHIALQ

>member
-1 MNKEALVNRLNASAK
+1 MNKEALVKRLNASAR

-23 IKNGKIMDVYNQ
+23 IKNGKIMDVYNH

-52 GEYEGEN
+52 GQYEGEE
-59 TIDAEGQM
+59 TIDAEGQI

-95 HGVTT
+95 NGVTT
-100 VVTDPHEI
+100 IITDPHEI
-108 ANVSGE
+108 ANVSGQE
-114 KGIVFMLEQAR
+114 GIKFMIEQAR
-125 HTPLNI
+125 QTPLNI

-145 RSGAI
+145 RSGAV
-150 LKAADLKPFYEEE
+150 LRAADLKPFYEEK
-163 EEVLGLAEVMDYVSV
+163 EVLGLAEVMDYVSV
-178 QQAEEDMVQKLLD
+178 EQGEADMVNKLLD
-191 ARVAGK
+191 ARSAGK

-211 NIYRTAFVLNDHEV
+211 NIYRTALVLTDHEV
-225 TSKEEALDRIRR
+225 TTKEEALDRIRR

-247 VAKNTLNVLP
+247 VAKNTLKVLP

-315 LDAKGAIAPG
+315 LDTKGAIAPG
-325 FDADLLFVSD
+325 FDADLLFISD
-335 LENVTVTMTMVK
+335 VENVTVTKTMVK

-353 DSKAVYQDH
+353 DNKAVGQAQVH
-362 ASTAAPDQALLDSVK
+362 TLTPDPALLDSVN
-377 LAAPLNKQDFHMPI
+377 LAAPLSEQDFHMPI
-391 DSEQQINVIQIIP
+391 NPQQQMNVIQIIP

-410 LVQVPAPDAREFEP
+410 LVSVPAPEAHIFQP
-424 DTEFDLLKI
+424 DIELDLLKI

-441 LKETGLGV
+441 LKETGLGI
-449 VKGFGFKSGAIATT
+449 VKGFGLKSGAIATT

-468 HNIIAVGTNDED
+468 HNIIAVGTNDAD

-493 GLTIIKNGE
+493 GLTVIKDGE

-513 LLSDQSAEQVNQ
+513 LLSDQSAELVNQ
-525 SLLTLHDKLP
+525 SLMTLHEKLSF
-535 LIGFTGGFNPFLT
+535 IGFKDRFNPFLT

-571 SFQHISLQ
+571 SFQHIALQ

>member
-1 MNKEALVNRLNASAK
+1 MNKEALVKRLNASAR

-23 IKNGKIMDVYNQ
+23 IKNGKIMDVYNH

-52 GEYEGEN
+52 GQYEGEE
-59 TIDAEGQM
+59 TIDAEGQI

-95 HGVTT
+95 NGVTT
-100 VVTDPHEI
+100 IITDPHEI
-108 ANVSGE
+108 ANVSGQE
-114 KGIVFMLEQAR
+114 GIKFMIEQTR
-125 HTPLNI
+125 QTPLNI

-145 RSGAI
+145 RSGAV
-150 LKAADLKPFYEEE
+150 LRAADLKPFYEEK
-163 EEVLGLAEVMDYVSV
+163 EVLGLAEVMDYVSV
-178 QQAEEDMVQKLLD
+178 EQGEADMVNKLLD
-191 ARVAGK
+191 ARSAGK

-211 NIYRTAFVLNDHEV
+211 NIYRTALVLTDHEV
-225 TSKEEALDRIRR
+225 TTKEEALDRIRK

-247 VAKNTLNVLP
+247 VAKNTLKVLP

-302 YQLGSL
+302 YQLGSM

-315 LDAKGAIAPG
+315 LDTKGAIAPG
-325 FDADLLFVSD
+325 FDADLLFISD
-335 LENVTVTMTMVK
+335 VENVTVTKTMVK

-353 DSKAVYQDH
+353 GNKAVGQAQVH
-362 ASTAAPDQALLDSVK
+362 TLTPDPALLDSVN
-377 LAAPLNKQDFHMPI
+377 LAAPLSEQDFHMPI
-391 DSEQQINVIQIIP
+391 NPQQQMNVIQIIP

-410 LVQVPAPDAREFEP
+410 LVSVPAPEAHIFQP
-424 DTEFDLLKI
+424 DIELDLLKI

-441 LKETGLGV
+441 LKETGLGI
-449 VKGFGFKSGAIATT
+449 VKGFGLKSGAIATT

-468 HNIIAVGTNDED
+468 HNIIAVGTNDAD

-493 GLTIIKNGE
+493 GLTVIKDGE

-513 LLSDQSAEQVNQ
+513 LLSDQSAELVNQ
-525 SLLTLHDKLP
+525 SLMTLHEKLSF
-535 LIGFTGGFNPFLT
+535 IGFKDRFNPFLT

-571 SFQHISLQ
+571 SFQHIALQ